1 MTLSTRSVSLNA
13 PRVGGDLPG
22 PRSAELLARQGR
34 RESNARTYP
43 RHLPIAIAE
52 APGSLSRE
60 LDIPLIVDEVQ
71 TGCGRTG
78 TWFAFGQY
86 DIEPDVIVASK
97 AWSGIG
103 TPVAMILY
111 DERLGVWAR
120 ARTPDPFAVIS
131 WHSPRA
137 RPAVHVIRRDDVL
150 GNVGRR
156 GEQVADRLT
165 ELAHTTPSE
174 AL

>member
-52 APGSLSRE
+52 ASGSFVTDVDGNESTPAPARKSIKWAPGAH
-60 LDIPLIVDEVQ
+60 
-71 TGCGRTG
+71 TG
-78 TWFAFGQY
+78 TLRGNQLAFA
-86 DIEPDVIVASK
+86 A
-97 AWSGIG
+97 G
-103 TPVAMILY
+103 TA
-111 DERLGVWAR
+111 
-120 ARTPDPFAVIS
+120 
-131 WHSPRA
+131 
-137 RPAVHVIRRDDVL
+137 AVHVIRRDDVL

-165 ELAHTTPSE
+165 ELAHTTPSD
-174 AL
+174 AR

>member
-22 PRSAELLARQGR
+22 PARPSCWPGRDGGSPTPGPIRGICRSP
-34 RESNARTYP
+34 SP
-43 RHLPIAIAE
+43 RPPA
-52 APGSLSRE
+52 LSRE

-78 TWFAFGQY
+78 TWFAFGQC

-97 AWSGIG
+97 ALSGIG

-120 ARTPDPFAVIS
+120 ARTPEPFAVIS

-137 RPAVHVIRRDDVL
+137 LTAVHVIRRDDVL